1 MADRC
6 TLWLEKCCGNDW
18 SDCCHRHDLDYV
30 RQKISRKEADK
41 KLLDCVKDKCKVVAY
56 IMYAGVRS
64 AGWWFWNK
72 SKASNTSGSDKVN

>member
-6 TLWLEKCCGNDW
+6 TLFPEGSWQECCYV
-18 SDCCHRHDLDYV
+18 HDLDYV
-30 RQKISRKEADK
+30 RQKITRLEADK

-56 IMYAGVRS
+56 VMYIGVRS

-72 SKASNTSGSDKVN
+72 SKDKR